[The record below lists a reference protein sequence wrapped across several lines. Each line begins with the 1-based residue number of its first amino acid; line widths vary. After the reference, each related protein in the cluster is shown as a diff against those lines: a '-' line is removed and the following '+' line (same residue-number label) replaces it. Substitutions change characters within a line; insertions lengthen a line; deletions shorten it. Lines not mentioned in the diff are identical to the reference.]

1 MSRKDKEES
10 IEIEF
15 VPNEAY
21 DRSHAVRPSLPSDK
35 AQDSGLTCA
44 FFVPTNAK
52 STHL

>member
-21 DRSHAVRPSLPSDK
+21 DRSHAVRGTGRPSDT
-35 AQDSGLTCA
+35 AQYSGTTC
-44 FFVPTNAK
+44 VVVCLHRVN
-52 STHL
+52 HG